1 MRLKTSVREP
11 VQILVPSTLHLV
23 TAMLVLGLYDPIA
36 DRILGQENKNQ
47 NFRHL
52 RRYEFVKKITTVILF
67 VMILDNL
74 WVYRPIAITNIM
86 QDIVWLGFLL
96 WIPIWYIY
104 PRQAKRSKFLRY
116 LCLTVPLIT
125 IILCAVVRPM

>member
-1 MRLKTSVREP
+1 MNKTE
-11 VQILVPSTLHLV
+11 I
-23 TAMLVLGLYDPIA
+23 YDPIA
-36 DRILGQENKNQ
+36 DRILGQENQNQ

-86 QDIVWLGFLL
+86 QDIVWMGFLL

-104 PRQAKRSKFLRY
+104 PRQAKRNKFLRY

-125 IILCAVVRPM
+125 IILCVAVRPM

>member
-1 MRLKTSVREP
+1 MKRTE
-11 VQILVPSTLHLV
+11 I
-23 TAMLVLGLYDPIA
+23 YDPIA
-36 DRILGQENKNQ
+36 DRILGQGNENP
-47 NFRHL
+47 NFIYQH
-52 RRYEFVKKITTVILF
+52 RYELVKKITTVILF

-74 WVYRPIAITNIM
+74 WIYRPIAITNIT

-125 IILCAVVRPM
+125 IILCAMVRPI

>member
-1 MRLKTSVREP
+1 MNKTE
-11 VQILVPSTLHLV
+11 I
-23 TAMLVLGLYDPIA
+23 YDPIA

-47 NFRHL
+47 NGRHL
-52 RRYEFVKKITTVILF
+52 RRYEFLKKITTVILF
-67 VMILDNL
+67 VMILENI

-104 PRQAKRSKFLRY
+104 PRQAKRSKILRFL
-116 LCLTVPLIT
+116 CITVPLIT
-125 IILCAVVRPM
+125 IILCVVVRQI

>member
-1 MRLKTSVREP
+1 MNKTE
-11 VQILVPSTLHLV
+11 I
-23 TAMLVLGLYDPIA
+23 YDPIA
-36 DRILGQENKNQ
+36 DRILGQENKNH

-52 RRYEFVKKITTVILF
+52 RRYEFFKKITTVILF
-67 VMILDNL
+67 VMILENI

-125 IILCAVVRPM
+125 IILYAVVRPM